1 MRKFDKIFGWL
12 SLPIALMAAVYAL
25 ASLLET
31 DINWYKFGFFFLVVI
46 ANLRTFIENMDSND

>member
-1 MRKFDKIFGWL
+1 MKTFDKTFGWL
-12 SLPIALMAAVYAL
+12 SLPIAIMAGVYAL

-46 ANLRTFIENMDSND
+46 ANLRTFIENMDNND